1 MYAIGVDLGGTKISF
16 GVVDGDGNLI
26 TEYRLPKPETWEK
39 IRALIGD
46 AYRRFS
52 AEFEGI
58 VALGF
63 GAAGLITKEGYVFY
77 SPNVS
82 AFDQG
87 ADLKNDLEQDI
98 AVPVQVDNDNNC
110 AGFAESLFGNAKGF
124 DNALIVGLGTGIGG
138 AFIFEGKV
146 MRGAHGFAGEFGHFT
161 MDIGGPLCACGKRGC
176 FESLASGSALGR
188 IAREYAHQGRAGEVL
203 KRAGSIDAITGI
215 HVRDVAIA
223 GGQEALDILDEY
235 SYNVATGLI
244 SLNNIY
250 DPGVIV
256 ISGGVVEMGESLL
269 GPVTKHFLAESEGG
283 SNRPISRIVL
293 AKLGERA
300 GVIGAGALAL
310 AGVK

>member
-1 MYAIGVDLGGTKISF
+1 MRAIGVDLGGTKLSF
-16 GVVDGDGNLI
+16 GVVDSDGNLI
-26 TEYRLPKPETWEK
+26 TQYRVPKPDTWEK

-46 AYRRFS
+46 SYRKFS
-52 AEFEGI
+52 AEFEDVVG
-58 VALGF
+58 LGF
-63 GAAGLITKEGYVFY
+63 GAAGLVTKQGYVFY
-77 SPNVS
+77 SPNIS

-87 ADLKNDLEQDI
+87 VDLKKDLEEDLC
-98 AVPVQVDNDNNC
+98 VPVVVDNDNNC
-110 AGFAESLFGNAKGF
+110 AGYAEAMFGNAKGF

-138 AFIFEGKV
+138 AFVFEGKV

-161 MDIGGPLCACGKRGC
+161 MDMGGPLCACGKRGC

-188 IAREYAHQGRAGEVL
+188 IAREYAHQGRANEVL
-203 KRAGSIDAITGI
+203 RQAGSIDAITGI
-215 HVRDVAIA
+215 HVRDVAA
-223 GGQEALDILDEY
+223 QGGQEGLDILDEY

-250 DPGVIV
+250 DPEIIV

-269 GPVTKHFLAESEGG
+269 APVTKHFLAESEGG
-283 SNRPISRIVL
+283 SSRPIAKIVL

-310 AGVK
+310 VGVK